1 MNRKQTNTVIEES
14 GQGEMEINQT
24 KTPKFKFEPAPKMH
38 EDGGHLVLDLT
49 KDGEGPMAMTYDM
62 ELGWVVETLVAIRR
76 EKLVRARPKE
86 NKRQ

>member
-1 MNRKQTNTVIEES
+1 M
-14 GQGEMEINQT
+14 G
-24 KTPKFKFEPAPKMH
+24 
-38 EDGGHLVLDLT
+38 LDLT